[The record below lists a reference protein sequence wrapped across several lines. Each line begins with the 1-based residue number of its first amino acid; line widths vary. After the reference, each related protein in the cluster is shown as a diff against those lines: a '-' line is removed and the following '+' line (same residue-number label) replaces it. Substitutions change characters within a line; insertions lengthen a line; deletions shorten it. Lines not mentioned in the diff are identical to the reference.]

1 MEIRRALPQIPLH
14 QFPGID
20 RANQSP
26 ALWVRFK
33 SYRTCS
39 EFESTYQLGSGNA
52 NAEAALRDAYRKGVE
67 IIRCAVSA

>member
-33 SYRTCS
+33 NYRTCS
-39 EFESTYQLGSGNA
+39 EFESTYQLGSGDR
-52 NAEAALRDAYRKGVE
+52 NAEAALRDACLKKAE
-67 IIRCAVSA
+67 IIGCAVSA